1 MEESPLLQPNLLTI
15 IPGSINIEN
24 FIPGR
29 VYKETLTIVNTC
41 KIPIIINLRSS
52 DKSKLI
58 LNKSLLRIEVNDSQK
73 VDLVIQDKI
82 NYSSKKL
89 PSKPKKIYIH
99 INGELIEEKYEI
111 TLMYFCNKNTFNNF
125 GNNINNIEIPNNS
138 TKEVPSYYL
147 TQYQNIGMK
156 ANRRLVIDKT
166 CNIFILRYE
175 TNEVNSLKNKIN
187 NLIQQISYLKRKTGK
202 EIPEKINTETNFK
215 NLSKSSNS
223 LFILSNKL
231 DDPQGK
237 FKVDNNVDKN
247 AIIAKNKILQV
258 ENSILSKKIKL
269 LEEKLS
275 KYENMEGKINLNEYN
290 YNELN
295 NNNNYFLENNL
306 QNFNNNK
313 ELDNDDDIEYN
324 EQIDYQD
331 FQFQDDRKDI
341 DLNDYDNFENDE

>member
-89 PSKPKKIYIH
+89 PTKPKKIYIH

-275 KYENMEGKINLNEYN
+275 KYENMEGKIDLNEYN

>member
-237 FKVDNNVDKN
+237 FEIDKNVDKN

-275 KYENMEGKINLNEYN
+275 KYENMEGKIDLNEYN